1 MWGPGDP
8 HGPGLSPVLGVDL
21 TSSRERSVRS
31 GSRRSRGRKI
41 IILVW
46 AGLWVLRLP
55 ARGGSG
61 PGHPLCPQVR
71 GVHAGGTGWGVRRGM
86 KGSQVGLR
94 WLGTP
99 TCTCSFRGPGTHLP
113 VNHPQHRLPAR
124 DPSTCSPAQNLPSP
138 PLIFLFLLLL
148 S

>member
-8 HGPGLSPVLGVDL
+8 PGPGLSPVLGVDL
-21 TSSRERSVRS
+21 TSSQETSVRS
-31 GSRRSRGRKI
+31 GSRRFRGRKS
-41 IILVW
+41 IILVR
-46 AGLWVLRLP
+46 AGLRVLRQP

-61 PGHPLCPQVR
+61 PGHPLRPRVR
-71 GVHAGGTGWGVRRGM
+71 GVPAGGTGWGARQDL

-99 TCTCSFRGPGTHLP
+99 ACTCSFRGPGTHLP
-113 VNHPQHRLPAR
+113 ANHPQHRIPAR